1 MKASFTKS
9 AVGISSLLFFSWL
22 AGCTPAQA
30 RPPATTTTAATP
42 RPESVGKS
50 PWGPHDEMGA
60 LNMMT
65 PESRTAVLARLDV
78 RKVYDLATDYFQGMP
93 SFDAFG
99 DPHYQIWMTHTPRG
113 TGVDDPAQVG
123 HAHNDKVS
131 YTGDAISMYTHTG
144 THIDALNHFGLD
156 GEVYNGV
163 KVDEHL
169 GDHGWKRNGVDK
181 MPPIIARGVLVD
193 VAAAKGV
200 AVLPNSYAITLA
212 DLQAALARQATTLQ
226 EGDVVLIRTGRM
238 SLWPDRA
245 RYGGNEPG
253 LTFEAA
259 RWLAEDKRAMVIGS
273 DAFSPEPAPSP
284 RKDNWLPIHTYL
296 LAQRGVP
303 IIEVIN
309 LEELARDRTYEFA
322 FIAAPL
328 RLRGASASPFRPI
341 AIPFRR

>member
-1 MKASFTKS
+1 
-9 AVGISSLLFFSWL
+9 
-22 AGCTPAQA
+22 
-30 RPPATTTTAATP
+30 
-42 RPESVGKS
+42 
-50 PWGPHDEMGA
+50 
-60 LNMMT
+60 
-65 PESRTAVLARLDV
+65 
-78 RKVYDLATDYFQGMP
+78 
-93 SFDAFG
+93 
-99 DPHYQIWMTHTPRG
+99 
-113 TGVDDPAQVG
+113 
-123 HAHNDKVS
+123 
-131 YTGDAISMYTHTG
+131 
-144 THIDALNHFGLD
+144 
-156 GEVYNGV
+156 V

-193 VAAAKGV
+193 VAAAKGM
-200 AVLPNSYAITLA
+200 AVLPNSYSITLA

-253 LTFEAA
+253 LSFEAA
-259 RWLAEDKRAMVIGS
+259 RWLAEDKRTMVIGS

-296 LAQRGVP
+296 LAQRGIP

-341 AIPFRR
+341 AIPLRSKS